1 MKMDKDRWKLI
12 KMDVNG
18 WNMKHKTLSSSKTIS
33 RPRDKILVIR
43 CYLVIKSYNL
53 VIKTKKLKFIKE
65 VKKSNSL
72 FVILYS
78 LMIFFSL
85 CRSRSSSSSS
95 SRSSRP
101 ISTSLMADAFVSTP
115 RKFSHCLYFLLQR
128 MSRDT
133 SETNDRSEPRK
144 TSWITRQRRV

>member
-1 MKMDKDRWKLI
+1 MKTDQ
-12 KMDVNG
+12 NG
-18 WNMKHKTLSSSKTIS
+18 RKWMKHKTFSSSKTIS
-33 RPRDKILVIR
+33 RDKILVIR
-43 CYLVIKSYNL
+43 CYLVIRSYNL
-53 VIKTKKLKFIKE
+53 VIKTKKVKFIKE

-85 CRSRSSSSSS
+85 CRSRSSSSS

-144 TSWITRQRRV
+144 TS